1 MSGRKLR
8 TAVAPPDAGADALG
22 LDHGIT
28 PLAARGGDVTA
39 PDASA
44 VAAYAALRPA
54 HRRLYEMVGEFF
66 RQF

>member
-1 MSGRKLR
+1 MGRPISASPVTGR
-8 TAVAPPDAGADALG
+8 PS
-22 LDHGIT
+22 
-28 PLAARGGDVTA
+28 AATRGGVIEADGGAGLVDVTA

-54 HRRLYEMVGEFF
+54 HRRLYGMVGEFF